1 MDAKTLRRM
10 TIDYYLDIE
19 ILYKRSFYWNMLR
32 CLNEKETKQALQEV
46 YKGIVLV
53 NYEKGLYRLCYKC

>member
-10 TIDYYLDIE
+10 TIDYYLDSE

>member
-1 MDAKTLRRM
+1 MS
-10 TIDYYLDIE
+10 IDYYLDGE
-19 ILYKRSFYWNMLR
+19 ILYKRSFYWNLLR

-53 NYEKGLYRLCYKC
+53 NYEKGLYRLC